1 MKKTT
6 ILLISIIIIASFL
19 RLYNLMPLDNNI
31 VPPAL
36 YPDEAMNGNNAV
48 EAWENKDFKPFY
60 QENFGREGLYMNIQ
74 ALSVGL
80 FGYTPWALRY
90 PSALFGILTVLG
102 LLLLTKELFKDDK
115 LALLSSFLLATS
127 VWHIIF
133 SRIAFRAILAP
144 LALTWAIYFL
154 VKAFNSK
161 RFTLY
166 SALGGLV
173 FGLGLHSYIAYR
185 AMPLLVIVAFA
196 VIYYRNREII
206 TFKKLSFGFTLFV
219 IGSIITFLPLGAYFL
234 QHPQDFFGRTAGIS
248 VFNSETII
256 KDLSFN
262 VVKTIG
268 MFNVVGDFNWR
279 HNIAGR
285 PELFWPIGVFFL
297 VGIFMSFK
305 TLLRK
310 NRWMDEEII
319 LFSWL
324 ALAFLPVV
332 ISNEGLPHAL
342 RSILVIPPVFIFAG
356 IGGMKIFHLMN
367 NYINK
372 KWLVQLAVWLFFS
385 ILIFEAYFSYFITWG
400 QNPNTANAFSFND
413 YIISNYLNAVPEET
427 PKYIVVPD
435 INYTVERDN
444 PISLQS
450 ILFLTNTFTNE
461 KRETKNFFYLTKEEY
476 EKAKIP
482 ENSFLI
488 KL

>member
-1 MKKTT
+1 
-6 ILLISIIIIASFL
+6 
-19 RLYNLMPLDNNI
+19 MPLDNNI

-102 LLLLTKELFKDDK
+102 LFLLTKELFKDDK

-206 TFKKLSFGFTLFV
+206 TFKKLPKTK
-219 IGSIITFLPLGAYFL
+219 P
-234 QHPQDFFGRTAGIS
+234 R
-248 VFNSETII
+248 I
-256 KDLSFN
+256 K
-262 VVKTIG
+262 
-268 MFNVVGDFNWR
+268 
-279 HNIAGR
+279 
-285 PELFWPIGVFFL
+285 
-297 VGIFMSFK
+297 
-305 TLLRK
+305 
-310 NRWMDEEII
+310 
-319 LFSWL
+319 
-324 ALAFLPVV
+324 
-332 ISNEGLPHAL
+332 
-342 RSILVIPPVFIFAG
+342 
-356 IGGMKIFHLMN
+356 
-367 NYINK
+367 
-372 KWLVQLAVWLFFS
+372 
-385 ILIFEAYFSYFITWG
+385 
-400 QNPNTANAFSFND
+400 
-413 YIISNYLNAVPEET
+413 
-427 PKYIVVPD
+427 
-435 INYTVERDN
+435 
-444 PISLQS
+444 
-450 ILFLTNTFTNE
+450 
-461 KRETKNFFYLTKEEY
+461 TK
-476 EKAKIP
+476 
-482 ENSFLI
+482 
-488 KL
+488 